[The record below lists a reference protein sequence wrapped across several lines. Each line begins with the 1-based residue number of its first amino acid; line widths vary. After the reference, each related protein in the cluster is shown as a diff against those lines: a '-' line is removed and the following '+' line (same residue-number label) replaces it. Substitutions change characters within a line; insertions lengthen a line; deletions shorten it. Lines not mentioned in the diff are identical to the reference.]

1 MQRNSIYAKDGSE
14 ASINERA
21 TMLSQHRMKYIEE
34 GHDKL
39 IAKLNDIK
47 SKMNSCLANR
57 NKREYS
63 EQSDFLRTTIT
74 NYYVNVADI
83 PRSEYLSNKL
93 DYLQRH
99 FGSRSDYNDSF
110 GGIGFNVDGH
120 FNAIIEQVELN
131 TLQAK
136 EKLIK
141 DSLAAASESKNSCR
155 IL

>member
-74 NYYVNVADI
+74 NYCVNVIDT
-83 PRSEYLSNKL
+83 PRSESLTNKL
-93 DYLQRH
+93 EHLNRY
-99 FGSRSDYNDSF
+99 GYTNEYKDSF
-110 GGIGFNVDGH
+110 GGSGFNVDGY
-120 FNAIIEQVELN
+120 FNLIIEQVELS

-141 DSLAAASESKNSCR
+141 ESLAAASESKSSCR